1 MIPLKLG
8 VEDLAKYPFLEEA
21 GEYFRQRGFSLN
33 DISQPDFGIVIERA
47 KSRVLDAIYHRE
59 TSSHLGDPEVE
70 LLSFPVALMIVKA
83 TGLDHLVKR
92 FSHTEAVRVEKLL
105 EDEREELVVQ
115 IFRHILKIN
124 LVAVTADA
132 KGGGSGLHAFDYKI
146 PLTDYLKRATHFHQL
161 EWKLVNRVVSQGYV
175 YLRTHEMIRL
185 IRQEIDGMIRAR
197 LNALPVPRLPE
208 NLDATVK
215 DLAARSPPPPK
226 IVSVIAPD
234 KYPPCVTTA
243 QAMLEKGE
251 NLPHY
256 ARFLLTTYLVAAG
269 RTVDDI
275 IQMYGRSPDFNERI
289 TRYQVEHIA
298 GLRGG
303 RVKYRPPSC
312 RTLVTHSFCFKV
324 PECSDIL
331 NPLQFGTKR
340 FSKNPT
346 TTTTAE
352 TEKGKAKGKERTKKQ

>member
-21 GEYFRQRGFSLN
+21 GEYFRQRGFSLS
-33 DISQPDFGIVIERA
+33 DISQPDFGKVIERA
-47 KSRVLDAIYHRE
+47 KSRVLDAIYRRE
-59 TSSHLGDPEVE
+59 VSPRLGDPEVE
-70 LLSFPVALMIVKA
+70 LLSFPVALMMVKA
-83 TGLDHLVKR
+83 TGLDHLASR
-92 FSHTEAVRVEKLL
+92 YSHIEAVRVEKLL

-124 LVAVTADA
+124 LVAVTAEE
-132 KGGGSGLHAFDYKI
+132 GGGYLHAFNYKI
-146 PLTDYLKRATHFHQL
+146 PLMEYLKRAAQFHQL

-185 IRQEIDGMIRAR
+185 IRQEIDAMIRTR

-208 NLDATVK
+208 NLETIVK
-215 DLAARSPPPPK
+215 DIAARSPPPPK
-226 IVSVIAPD
+226 ITSIIAPD

-275 IQMYGRSPDFNERI
+275 VQMYGSSPDFNERI
-289 TRYQVEHIA
+289 TKYQVEHIA

-303 RVKYRPPSC
+303 RVKYRCPSC

-324 PECSDIL
+324 KECDDIL

-340 FSKNPT
+340 FSKNSGTP
-346 TTTTAE
+346 
-352 TEKGKAKGKERTKKQ
+352 EKEKTKKE